1 MQNFNRIKT
10 GFREKVNSSQGR
22 FLVWSITYL
31 VVFLFFL
38 SLYLNRMFQPIAL
51 DEPQFI
57 WLSQRFT
64 LLILDGNFKSNIWSK
79 PYNNWGRINPKV
91 SLYFMAVPLMLSH
104 EIYTDFPA
112 MQWDPNLDVDG
123 NDRLGTTPPFRTLFY
138 GRLAN
143 PFLVAASVCLCL
155 FLLSRCL
162 SPVPSLLA
170 SLFLGLSPLWYKLAV
185 IARLDI
191 PAFFLSM
198 AFLAWASAIDWRKL
212 SAKSRAQEA
221 LALIF
226 SGCILGLCIGAKIN
240 ALPLLGV
247 WCAYLFWMICLDFQP
262 IKMPGLKRLPGF
274 VYAVVLSLGVGWVV
288 FVASNPFLYSLNPII
303 TLQHAHILLLNSNC
317 VYSSREVF
325 PQDALY
331 TNWERIK
338 SVPSLM
344 FESPGWDGGLLAKSE
359 PGIYGLFL
367 AGAVL
372 LLARILRGLANQAS
386 AEYHGLR
393 KKDVAILLLLS
404 VALIY
409 IPSQVWIPLKWLR
422 YYLPF
427 LIPFAILFGA
437 GCEAVVSLLRS
448 GLRRFLRNP
457 S

>member
-1 MQNFNRIKT
+1 
-10 GFREKVNSSQGR
+10 
-22 FLVWSITYL
+22 
-31 VVFLFFL
+31 
-38 SLYLNRMFQPIAL
+38 MFQPIAL

-57 WLSQRFT
+57 WLSQHFT
-64 LLILDGNFKSNIWSK
+64 RLALHGDFKNNMWSL

-112 MQWDPNLDVDG
+112 MQWDPDKDVDG

-143 PFLVAASVCLCL
+143 PFLVAASICLCL
-155 FLLSRCL
+155 FLLSRCF
-162 SPVPSLLA
+162 SPAPSLLA
-170 SLFLGLSPLWYKLAV
+170 ALFLGFSPLWYKLAV

-191 PAFFLSM
+191 PAFFLSVG
-198 AFLAWASAIDWRKL
+198 FLAWVSAIDWRKL
-212 SAKSRAQEA
+212 ASKSRVGEA

-240 ALPLLGV
+240 TLPLIGV
-247 WCAYLFWMICLDFQP
+247 WAAYLFWMICLDFQAGKMHR
-262 IKMPGLKRLPGF
+262 IKNLSRF

-288 FVASNPFLYSLNPII
+288 FVASNPFLYSLNPMV
-303 TLQHAHILLLNSNC
+303 TLKHAHILLMNSNC

-338 SVPSLM
+338 SVPVLM
-344 FESPGWDGGLLAKSE
+344 FESPGWDRGLLSKCEAL
-359 PGIYGLFL
+359 IYFLFI
-367 AGAVL
+367 AGGVL
-372 LLARILRGLANQAS
+372 LLYRFVKGLEVQTRSEYSSLSRIDMTVLM
-386 AEYHGLR
+386 
-393 KKDVAILLLLS
+393 LLGA
-404 VALIY
+404 ALIY
-409 IPSQVWIPLKWLR
+409 LPSQFWIPLKWLR

-437 GCEAVVSLLRS
+437 GCELVLSLIRA
-448 GLRRFLRNP
+448 GLRRFSRNP
-457 S
+457 SS